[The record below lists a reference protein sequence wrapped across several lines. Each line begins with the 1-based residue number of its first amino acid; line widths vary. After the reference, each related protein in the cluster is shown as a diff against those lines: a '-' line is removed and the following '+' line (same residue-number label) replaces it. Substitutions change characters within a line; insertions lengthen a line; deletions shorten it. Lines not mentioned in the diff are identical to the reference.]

1 MNKPFRNIHGS
12 KNRSSSTTFIS
23 LHFNKADEE
32 QLQISYSDK
41 SENANDNS
49 IKEDSASESSSS
61 TKTKNIDQD
70 ASDNEDKSS
79 LAGDENYQSGAN
91 QKGSNSSSR
100 ESTPSRDSVVREY
113 WSKISKR
120 GASLDSDLAA
130 VDKNQDTKEWQLFK
144 DIKGK
149 ITKTLEERK
158 SVPKGRDDKSDSDVD
173 GRKSYSTE
181 KDQDR
186 TPTETEKLSLQLSP
200 AIEASEIEN
209 HNATFGNYIDD
220 ELHKAKCEIISSKRD
235 TQPSG
240 TQFYLQQPTKN
251 KDVSMTLST
260 LIAKRSTSI
269 ETAAIESIEVENV
282 KKPQSTNTDDLVQP
296 KLRSNNVYKH
306 TLIKKCYYFV
316 KSYWNH
322 VIFRMFVLVVG
333 LLFVPVP
340 SWISG
345 FVAGAF
351 LSGYIVYCLFKPGK
365 TKEAFVLPD
374 FSQMPPSNIPVAEI
388 EDEPIIYKVSSI
400 YSSVLFFK

>member
-32 QLQISYSDK
+32 QLQISYNDK
-41 SENANDNS
+41 TEDNS
-49 IKEDSASESSSS
+49 IKEDSTAESSNS
-61 TKTKNIDQD
+61 TKTKSIDQD

-79 LAGDENYQSGAN
+79 LAGDENFQSGAN

-120 GASLDSDLAA
+120 GSSLDSDLGA
-130 VDKNQDTKEWQLFK
+130 VDKSHGQDTKEWQLFK

-149 ITKTLEERK
+149 ITKSIEERK
-158 SVPKGRDDKSDSDVD
+158 SISKGKYDKGGSDVD
-173 GRKSYSTE
+173 GRKSYLAEQDS
-181 KDQDR
+181 DR
-186 TPTETEKLSLQLSP
+186 TPTDSERLSLKLSP

-209 HNATFGNYIDD
+209 DNSTFGNYIDD
-220 ELHKAKCEIISSKRD
+220 ELQKAKCEIISSKKD
-235 TQPSG
+235 VQPSS
-240 TQFYLQQPTKN
+240 TQFYLEQPTKN

-260 LIAKRSTSI
+260 LIAKRCASI
-269 ETAAIESIEVENV
+269 ETADIEHTEMGDY
-282 KKPQSTNTDDLVQP
+282 KKPSSTSMDDSVSP
-296 KLRSNNVYKH
+296 KPKPRSNNVFKH
-306 TLIKKCYYFV
+306 TQIRKCYYFV
-316 KSYWNH
+316 KTYWNH
-322 VIFRMFVLVVG
+322 VIFRMFVVVVA
-333 LLFVPVP
+333 LLFAPVP

-365 TKEAFVLPD
+365 EREAFVLPD
-374 FSQMPPSNIPVAEI
+374 FSQMPPSNIPIAEI
-388 EDEPIIYKVSSI
+388 EDEPIIYKVS
-400 YSSVLFFK
+400 